1 MKSNIFKKAIII
13 TYLAIFLFG
22 LFVPFSQ
29 TFAQTNKL
37 ILTADRYTIEKS
49 TTQENKYTQIMAK
62 IDDFTIHQN
71 PTGYATINFSAEP
84 SVEKFNGRAN
94 CIANLNNS
102 WSCYANFG
110 SSSSGEYII
119 SATTINNIKSNTIKV
134 TVCGTRE
141 IVQNNVCVDP
151 LKGIPIVSLSASPT
165 KINLNE
171 QTTITAT
178 IEKTK
183 GGQIISFGT
192 TGTTYQVSSKTCTIP
207 KTDKEQTSFC
217 KIIFRSPIDSGTFRI
232 SALVYENQADFNK
245 PKPDPF
251 NIVPFVDV
259 LVEDPSFVIKDG
271 KTNTTINT
279 DTTYQPLAPLP
290 GLGTDGCKDKDGNP
304 ITDPKTGKII
314 PCIDT
319 APSDTNKCPFGN
331 YLNIMIKIIIGFA
344 AVLAMVMI
352 VVGGIEY
359 MTSDLVSS
367 KEAGKETITHAILGL
382 LLALGAFLILNTI
395 NPKLLS
401 ACLDKLPQ
409 ATITILPF
417 DDTNSYVVKTS
428 GSCKIITTG
437 DCSPTNFKSLNIFTG
452 KEEKASMVCSIES
465 GGKADTKSFSD
476 YCSEGKT
483 TFSFGLFQIN
493 LLVHGDKI
501 PSSVGN
507 CKDLF
512 VTTKGED
519 IGYGKKGYVV
529 KDEKGNYSYDCKL
542 KPDRGS
548 DYARC
553 SAYLKTASGN
563 LNIASV
569 LFKSR
574 GLGDWKASDQKVCP
588 AAFQ

>member
-1 MKSNIFKKAIII
+1 MKKLFQKTIAL
-13 TYLAIFLFG
+13 TYLTIFLFS
-22 LFVPFSQ
+22 LFIPFNQS
-29 TFAQTNKL
+29 FAQNATLVITIDNPNLKTGDTAKVTANSNKTQGGE
-37 ILTADRYTIEKS
+37 IVSFSSAGNDDAFYPSS
-49 TTQENKYTQIMAK
+49 TCKMPASPQIQSCSVN
-62 IDDFTIHQN
+62 FT
-71 PTGYATINFSAEP
+71 P
-84 SVEKFNGRAN
+84 
-94 CIANLNNS
+94 LNS
-102 WSCYANFG
+102 F
-110 SSSSGEYII
+110 SSGILNA
-119 SATTINNIKSNTIKV
+119 SVTINNIIYKSNNVSITIVKKV
-134 TVCGTRE
+134 TTP
-141 IVQNNVCVDP
+141 P
-151 LKGIPIVSLSASPT
+151 LKQS
-165 KINLNE
+165 
-171 QTTITAT
+171 
-178 IEKTK
+178 
-183 GGQIISFGT
+183 
-192 TGTTYQVSSKTCTIP
+192 
-207 KTDKEQTSFC
+207 
-217 KIIFRSPIDSGTFRI
+217 
-232 SALVYENQADFNK
+232 
-245 PKPDPF
+245 
-251 NIVPFVDV
+251 
-259 LVEDPSFVIKDG
+259 
-271 KTNTTINT
+271 T
-279 DTTYQPLAPLP
+279 DTTYTPLAPLP
-290 GLGTDGCKDKDGNP
+290 GLETPGCVSIDGKPCIQTDPGCKFDEKGNV
-304 ITDPKTGKII
+304 I
-314 PCIDT
+314 PGSC
-319 APSDTNKCPFGN
+319 TNSCPFGN
-331 YLNIMIKIIIGFA
+331 YLNIIIKLILGIA

-352 VVGGIEY
+352 TMGGIEY

-367 KEAGKETITHAILGL
+367 KEAGKETIKNAILGL
-382 LLALGAFLILNTI
+382 LIALGAYLILNTI
-395 NPKLLS
+395 NPQLLS
-401 ACLDKLPQ
+401 ACLDKLPE
-409 ATITILPF
+409 AKITILPF